1 MSQILTFL
9 GKGGVGKTQTA
20 IALAQGLSQQGKQVL
35 LVGQEADGGLNIAA
49 KSFLDKSLNCEPQ
62 AIAPNL
68 FAVQLQATTL
78 LEAYWEKMKDMESK
92 FLRTPFFKE
101 VYGQELGILPG
112 MDQALAL
119 SWLRER
125 ESEHK
130 YDFIIYDGSGDLFTL
145 RMLGMPEILGWYLR
159 RFRQVLTSSALGQSL
174 SPFVEPVLR
183 SVMQVS
189 SSGDISA
196 QAGQMTDI
204 LSLGQQAVNNPE
216 RVAAYLV
223 TTENAQAIAA
233 AKYLWGSAQQVG
245 LTVAGLLVR
254 GTVSESEFAPL
265 PIFTLP
271 EDCQEIVLPEQFS
284 AYLAPKPVQIDVS
297 AKQVKLFLPTFD
309 KKQVKLIQSG
319 PEVTIEAGD
328 QRRNLFLPPTLAGR
342 PATGAKFLDGYLI
355 ISF

>member
-9 GKGGVGKTQTA
+9 GKGGVGKTTAA
-20 IALAQGLSQQGKQVL
+20 IALARGYANQGKKVL
-35 LVGQEADGGLNIAA
+35 LVGQEADGGLNIPGIT
-49 KSFLDKSLNCEPQ
+49 LNCEPQ
-62 AIAPNL
+62 QIDSNL
-68 FAVQLQATTL
+68 SAVQLQATTL
-78 LEAYWEKMKDMESK
+78 LEAYWEKMKAMEAK
-92 FLRTPFFKE
+92 FLRTPFFQE

-125 ESEHK
+125 DSENK
-130 YDFIIYDGSGDLFTL
+130 YDLIIYDGTGDLLSL

-159 RFRQVLTSSALGQSL
+159 RFRQVLTSSALGQTL
-174 SPFVEPVLR
+174 SPFIEPMLR
-183 SVMQVS
+183 SIMQVS
-189 SSGDISA
+189 SSGDISQ

-204 LSLGQQAVNNPE
+204 LSLGQQAVSNPD

-223 TTENAQAIAA
+223 TTNDGRAIAA

-245 LTVAGLLVR
+245 LTVGGVLVR
-254 GTVSESEFAPL
+254 GEMESSEFAPL
-265 PIFTLP
+265 PIVPLL
-271 EDCQEIVLPEQFS
+271 ENIQELTIPDYAS
-284 AYLAPKPVQIDVS
+284 AKLAPLSVQIDIPT
-297 AKQVKLFLPTFD
+297 KQVRLYLPTFD

-328 QRRNLFLPPTLAGR
+328 QRRNLFLPPQLAGK
-342 PATGAKFLDGYLI
+342 PATGAKFQDSYLI